1 MSNLTNIIAYFED
14 LATRHP
20 AVQHSAI
27 KQRFFDLE
35 WDEMVENGATLAGT
49 GWNVVL
55 EDFKEEYRV
64 DGGEHEMIRA
74 SIAIMVLTNV
84 PRGKQAEK
92 NTAYENARQI
102 AKSFLA
108 KMKREHY
115 NDCEPDLPIGV
126 FPPEWIDLNAVTF
139 TRVQPRFTGFDHS
152 CGVRMVVRW
161 QSEIP
166 FGEMLAQDDT
176 PWIPLT

>member
-1 MSNLTNIIAYFED
+1 
-14 LATRHP
+14 
-20 AVQHSAI
+20 
-27 KQRFFDLE
+27 
-35 WDEMVENGATLAGT
+35 
-49 GWNVVL
+49 
-55 EDFKEEYRV
+55 
-64 DGGEHEMIRA
+64 
-74 SIAIMVLTNV
+74 
-84 PRGKQAEK
+84 
-92 NTAYENARQI
+92 
-102 AKSFLA
+102 
-108 KMKREHY
+108 MKREHY